1 MTEEKTL
8 ILSSE
13 KVSLIINR
21 LAHQIHE
28 NCHDEEETY
37 LIGIARRGH
46 LLAEKIYQV
55 LEKVTDNKVH
65 LLRLRIHKDDPV
77 NNPAELQ
84 GDLKTLE
91 GKNIIIIDDVLNS
104 GRTLMYGINHILSS
118 SCKSIYT
125 AVLVDRQH
133 RRFPVKAD
141 FVGLT
146 LATTLKEHVEVR
158 FEDNKIEAYLD

>member
-1 MTEEKTL
+1 MTEEKTR
-8 ILSSE
+8 ILTAD
-13 KVSLIINR
+13 KVNQMINR
-21 LAHQIHE
+21 LAHQINE
-28 NCHDEEETY
+28 NCHHEDEVY
-37 LIGIARRGH
+37 LVGIAKRGYI
-46 LLAEKIYQV
+46 LAERIHEI
-55 LEKVTDNKVH
+55 LAKVAENKTH
-65 LLRLRIHKDDPV
+65 LLRLRIHKDDPL

-84 GDLKTLE
+84 GEIKTLE
-91 GKNIIIIDDVLNS
+91 GKTVVIIDDVLNS
-104 GRTLMYGINHILSS
+104 GKTLMYGINHILGS

-158 FEDNKIEAYLD
+158 FEDDKIEAYLD